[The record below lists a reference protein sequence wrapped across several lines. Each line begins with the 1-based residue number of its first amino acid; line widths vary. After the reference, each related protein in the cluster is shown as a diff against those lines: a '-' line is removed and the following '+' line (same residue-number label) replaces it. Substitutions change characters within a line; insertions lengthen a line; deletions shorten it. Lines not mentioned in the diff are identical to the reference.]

1 VPGHSKKCLVDKG
14 NNMNTGF
21 KNYKYAL
28 EYDLDQI
35 IDPEFILNA
44 LKAAWLE
51 TPSKNNF
58 MPYKVHVLG
67 PEFAK
72 EKDELYWLCLG
83 NETKANNEQITDR
96 NLLKMYEEKMY
107 PGSAMPNYFNIVN
120 SSYVLIFTQRIEN
133 KLNEHQQSLVKKGYV
148 YEQMAKDGPKRENA
162 RKNAYLEIG
171 MFSTNFAGI
180 CLENG
185 IDVSHTL
192 CFPGDKKD
200 WPQEHFSFLDSHP
213 MLIMTVGKGKVYRT
227 ASDHAIDPK
236 PDFNR
241 IVNIVRKM

>member
-1 VPGHSKKCLVDKG
+1 
-14 NNMNTGF
+14 MNTGF
-21 KNYKYAL
+21 KNYKYVL
-28 EYDLDQI
+28 EYDNTYKIDLD
-35 IDPEFILNA
+35 FLRSA
-44 LKAAWLE
+44 LEAAWLE

-67 PEFAK
+67 PEFAL
-72 EKDELYWLCLG
+72 EKDEIYWLCLG
-83 NETKANNEQITDR
+83 NETKANGEQITDR
-96 NLLKMYEEKMY
+96 NQLKKYEKRMY
-107 PGSAMPNYFNIVN
+107 PGKSMPNYFNIVN
-120 SSYVLIFTQRIEN
+120 SSYVLIFTQRVED
-133 KLNEHQQSLVKKGYV
+133 KPNELQQELINKGYV
-148 YEQMAKDGPKRENA
+148 YEQMAISGVKKENA

-213 MLIMTVGKGKVYRT
+213 ILIMTLGKGLVYRDQKAQARDT
-227 ASDHAIDPK
+227 K

-241 IVNIVRKM
+241 VVNILSKDIT